1 MTLKCYE
8 NLVMRKMNCM
18 ECQKY
23 NFEFT
28 ENALLDNAYFTKRSN
43 ILTF

>member
-8 NLVMRKMNCM
+8 YSVMRKMNYM
-18 ECQKY
+18 ECHKY

-28 ENALLDNAYFTKRSN
+28 ENT
-43 ILTF
+43 